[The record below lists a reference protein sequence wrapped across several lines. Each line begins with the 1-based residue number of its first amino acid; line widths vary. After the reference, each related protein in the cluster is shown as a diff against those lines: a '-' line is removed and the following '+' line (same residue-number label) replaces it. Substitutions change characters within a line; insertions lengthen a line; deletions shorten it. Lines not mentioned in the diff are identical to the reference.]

1 VSDTIRLNLGSANRP
16 MPGFVNLDMQELP
29 GVDKVYRV
37 DPWWP
42 QLPFDDDSVSEI
54 YANNFV
60 EHIADTNTLIQEMWR
75 VSVDGATWYIL
86 TPGFRDPNSWN
97 DPTHFSHWGDKIL
110 EFYTAEGFDQRRYE
124 PALLTYRLVGD
135 VDHGLE
141 FFVTAQKP
149 GGRT

>member
-1 VSDTIRLNLGSANRP
+1 
-16 MPGFVNLDMQELP
+16 
-29 GVDKVYRV
+29 
-37 DPWWP
+37 
-42 QLPFDDDSVSEI
+42 
-54 YANNFV
+54 
-60 EHIADTNTLIQEMWR
+60 MWR

-86 TPGFRDPNSWN
+86 TPGYRDPNSWN

>member
-86 TPGFRDPNSWN
+86 TPGYRDPNSWN

>member
-1 VSDTIRLNLGSANRP
+1 MSDTIRLNLGSANRP

-86 TPGFRDPNSWN
+86 TPGYRDPNSWN

-141 FFVTAQKP
+141 FFVTAHKP

>member
-1 VSDTIRLNLGSANRP
+1 MSDTIRLNLGSANRP

>member
-1 VSDTIRLNLGSANRP
+1 MSDTIRLNLGSANRP

-86 TPGFRDPNSWN
+86 TPGYRDPNSWN